1 MSFLRGRIMEDPFA
15 QALRLRTQQHLSR
28 LASETRRAVLDA
40 AVALVAAL
48 MALGA
53 TGCAVA
59 ALWLL
64 LAPRIGAAG
73 AALAAAVALLA
84 VGGAV
89 IGLRRLFAPQPP
101 VPGRLSTLPAPGLSA
116 AAAQSFGANKMALIL
131 AALAAGVAAAE
142 AQRGK

>member
-1 MSFLRGRIMEDPFA
+1 MEDPFA
-15 QALRLRTQQHLSR
+15 QALCLRTQRHLSR
-28 LASETRRAVLDA
+28 LASEMRRTALDA
-40 AVALVAAL
+40 IVVVVAA
-48 MALGA
+48 MMVLGA

-84 VGGAV
+84 VSGAV

-101 VPGRLSTLPAPGLSA
+101 APGRLNTPPAPDLSV
-116 AAAQSFGANKMALIL
+116 AAAQSFSANKMALIL
-131 AALAAGVAAAE
+131 AALAAGAAAAE
-142 AQRGK
+142 AKRGK